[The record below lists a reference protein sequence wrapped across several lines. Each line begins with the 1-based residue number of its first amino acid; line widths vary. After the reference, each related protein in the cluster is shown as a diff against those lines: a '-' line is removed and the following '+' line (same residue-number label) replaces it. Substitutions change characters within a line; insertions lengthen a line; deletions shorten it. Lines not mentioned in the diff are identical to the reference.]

1 MEMPKTSGVDSHYL
15 ETLRQEIDSH
25 LLKLLPAA
33 GTPPPELHEAMR
45 YSVMAGGKR
54 LRPILAI
61 LAYRAVGGDED
72 VIMTPACAL
81 ELLHT
86 YSLIHDDL
94 PCMDDD
100 DFRRGQPTLHRK
112 YSEYIAVLAGDA
124 LHALAFEL
132 LAETSSPAVIAEVSR
147 AIGTEGMISGQV
159 RDVQAEGKNVTL
171 EQVEEIHRRKTGA
184 LIAASVKIGGLLAG
198 ASGDMIAALDHFG
211 RELGL
216 AFQIVD
222 DILDIEGDPEALGKS
237 VGADD
242 RLAKATYPKVVG
254 LEQSKRIAAEIIE
267 RAKSAL
273 TGFPQSVEF
282 CSLAD
287 YILSRGN

>member
-1 MEMPKTSGVDSHYL
+1 MPKANKTDYMLLTGLRQEVDSHL
-15 ETLRQEIDSH
+15 S
-25 LLKLLPAA
+25 KLLPAA
-33 GTPPPELHEAMR
+33 DLPPADLHDAMR
-45 YSVMAGGKR
+45 YSVLADGKR

-61 LAYRAVGGDED
+61 LAYRMAGGHDD
-72 VIMTPACAL
+72 AIMTPACAL

-86 YSLIHDDL
+86 FSLIHDDL

-132 LAETSSPAVIAEVSR
+132 LAQTGNGAIVAEVGR
-147 AIGTEGMISGQV
+147 AIGTEGMIGGQV
-159 RDVQAEGKNVTL
+159 RDVQAEGQDVTVW
-171 EQVEEIHRRKTGA
+171 QVEDIHRRKTGA
-184 LIAASVKIGGLLAG
+184 LIAASVNIGGLLAG
-198 ASGDMIAALDHFG
+198 ASREWLAAMDEFG

-222 DILDIEGDPEALGKS
+222 DILDVEGDPELLGKS

-254 LEQSKRIAAEIIE
+254 MGESKRLASESID

-273 TGFPQSVEF
+273 TGLPDNEALFQ
-282 CSLAD
+282 LAD
-287 YILSRGN
+287 YILCRGD

>member
-1 MEMPKTSGVDSHYL
+1 MPKANKTDYML
-15 ETLRQEIDSH
+15 FTTLRQQVDLH
-25 LLKLLPAA
+25 LSRLLPP
-33 GTPPPELHEAMR
+33 GDLPPVELHGAMR
-45 YSVMAGGKR
+45 YSVLADGKR

-61 LAYRAVGGDED
+61 LSYRMAGGLDD
-72 VIMTPACAL
+72 AIMTSACAL

-86 YSLIHDDL
+86 FSLIHDDL

-132 LAETSSPAVIAEVSR
+132 LAQTENGAVVAEVGR
-147 AIGTEGMISGQV
+147 AIGTEGMIGGQV
-159 RDVQAEGKNVTL
+159 RDVQAEGQDVTVG
-171 EQVEEIHRRKTGA
+171 QVEDIHRRKTGA
-184 LIAASVKIGGLLAG
+184 LIAASVNIGGLLAG
-198 ASGDMIAALDHFG
+198 ASREWLKSMDVFG

-222 DILDIEGDPEALGKS
+222 DILDVEGDPELLGKS

-254 LEQSKRIAAEIIE
+254 LEESKRMAAELIDH
-267 RAKSAL
+267 AKSAL
-273 TGFPQSVEF
+273 TGFPDNEALFQ
-282 CSLAD
+282 LAD
-287 YILSRGN
+287 YILCRGD